1 MPSETAVKT
10 RVELY
15 PLLAGI
21 AAATDLVSPVL
32 VNHHRRVAF
41 VAAALGSN
49 LGLNQEELR
58 RLILAAAVH
67 DIGGL
72 TVGTR
77 LEAFEFEVATPA
89 RHTLPGASLLAGF
102 APFAELARIVRFH
115 HLYWQHGRG
124 GAEEGE
130 EVPRLSHI
138 IHLADRVAVQI
149 DPTREILAQQREIV
163 ARIKA
168 GSGEMFAPDQVE
180 AFLELAGRE
189 AFWLDLTSPGV
200 GAILEQRFPLA
211 ALEFDRGQ
219 LLALAEMFRRLI
231 DFRSRFTATHS
242 SGVAAVASALAAR
255 SGFMPADPDR
265 IMIAGWLHDIGKL
278 VVPAEILE
286 KRQGLASGDLAII
299 YKHPYYTG
307 EILRPIPGF
316 EDIGQWGSLHHERLD
331 GSGYPFRM
339 KGEEIPQGARILAVA
354 DTFTALMEDRP
365 YRCGISA
372 AGTERIMRDMVEYHR
387 LDRDFVG
394 LVHENISE
402 INDRRHEAQL
412 AADQAHLRFLEECR
426 LLAGS
431 SEVGDRCPVSSRG
444 QA

>member
-1 MPSETAVKT
+1 MPSGTDIKT
-10 RVELY
+10 RIELY
-15 PLLAGI
+15 PLLGSI
-21 AAATDLVSPVL
+21 AAATDLVSPIL
-32 VNHHRRVAF
+32 VNHHRRVTF
-41 VAAALGSN
+41 IAAALGET
-49 LGLNQEELR
+49 LGLAQEELR

-72 TVGTR
+72 TVVTR
-77 LEAFEFEVATPA
+77 LEAFEFEVDNPS
-89 RHTLPGASLLAGF
+89 RHTLPGAALLASF
-102 APFAELARIVRFH
+102 APFAELARVVRFH

-138 IHLADRVAVQI
+138 LHLADRVAVQL
-149 DPTREILAQQREIV
+149 DPAREILAQQRGVV
-163 ARIKA
+163 ARIKD
-168 GSGEMFAPDQVE
+168 GSGEMFAPDQIE
-180 AFLELAGRE
+180 AFLDLAGRE
-189 AFWLDLTSPGV
+189 AFWLDLTSPAV
-200 GAILEQRFPLA
+200 GAILERRFPLA
-211 ALEFDRGQ
+211 AVEFDRGQ

-242 SGVAAVASALAAR
+242 SGVAAVAAALAGL

-265 IMIAGWLHDIGKL
+265 IMIAGLLHDIGKL

-286 KRQGLASGDLAII
+286 KRQGLASEDFAVI

-307 EILRPIPGF
+307 EILRPITGF

-331 GSGYPFRM
+331 GTGYPYRM
-339 KGEEIPQGARILAVA
+339 KGEELPLGARILAVA

-365 YRCGISA
+365 YRCGISP

-387 LDRDFVG
+387 LDRDYVA
-394 LVHENISE
+394 LIQENIGE

-412 AADQAHLRFLEECR
+412 AANQAHLRFLEECR
-426 LLAGS
+426 LLDGRP
-431 SEVGDRCPVSSRG
+431 EVADRCPVSSHG